1 MKWTNWRIHG
11 CWAVAALAA
20 YALGSLRPSPHTPAA
35 AEPASAAARAVSGG
49 FERAAAGGREANRRG
64 PVPTR
69 PSGGPVAAL
78 FAPRAVGLEALAAQ
92 AIGDP
97 NPITRRLA
105 FSRLL
110 ESMTVENAA
119 EIRSQLLALGAGGDQ
134 WRDFHYNW
142 GALAGVEAFNHA
154 AASEEEDLAA
164 TLTGWAAARPGE
176 ALAML
181 DNLPEALRGQRDQLA
196 ESVVSGLADTDR
208 RLATDLVLRLAGE
221 GHGRAGRLMEIVA
234 NETIR
239 ADGPEAAAA
248 WSESL
253 PQGPLKSAAMNRV
266 ADAFVRRDP
275 LAAASWIQPLAGQD
289 YAAGAVARI
298 GGQWAARDPI
308 AAVGW
313 LEALP
318 AGGGQSAGLSNA
330 FGDWEDRDPLA
341 ASQYLMNMPRSARR
355 DSSISG
361 FASGYAWQ
369 DPEASLAW
377 ASDISD
383 PTLRQQTLTR
393 VGQAYIR
400 RDPAAARAW
409 LESSNLPA
417 EARQQILNPRR

>member
-1 MKWTNWRIHG
+1 MLGGG
-11 CWAVAALAA
+11 CAGGLRPRLVAAVAAHA
-20 YALGSLRPSPHTPAA
+20 GR
-35 AEPASAAARAVSGG
+35 GG
-49 FERAAAGGREANRRG
+49 TRVRRG
-64 PVPTR
+64 PR
-69 PSGGPVAAL
+69 C
-78 FAPRAVGLEALAAQ
+78 
-92 AIGDP
+92 I
-97 NPITRRLA
+97 RRLRACGGWWSRGQPAGAGADPAERRAGRGA
-105 FSRLL
+105 FRSPGGRPGGAGGAGHRRPEPDHPPAGLL
-110 ESMTVENAA
+110 PFVGIHDGGKRA

-253 PQGPLKSAAMNRV
+253 PQGPLKGAAMNRV

-330 FGDWEDRDPLA
+330 FGDWEDRDPVA